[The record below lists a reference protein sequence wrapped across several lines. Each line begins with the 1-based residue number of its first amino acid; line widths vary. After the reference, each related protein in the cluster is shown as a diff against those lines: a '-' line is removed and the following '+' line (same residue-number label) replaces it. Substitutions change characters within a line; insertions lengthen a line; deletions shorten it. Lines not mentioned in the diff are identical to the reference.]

1 MDGKAKKTAGMALK
15 YIVLIILAILWVVPI
30 ITLVFTAVK
39 SKGTFSAV

>member
-15 YIVLIILAILWVVPI
+15 YIILIILAILWVVPI

-39 SKGTFSAV
+39 